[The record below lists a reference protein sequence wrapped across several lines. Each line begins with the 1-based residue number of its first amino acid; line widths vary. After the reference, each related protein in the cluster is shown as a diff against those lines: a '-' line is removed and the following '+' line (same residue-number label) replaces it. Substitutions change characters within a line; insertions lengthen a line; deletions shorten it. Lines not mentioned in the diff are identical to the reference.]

1 MQFAGDQ
8 GIATRRPSGGC
19 LCVHAEQQ
27 VATVRYGTQRVWRVA
42 LGGSRR
48 ATLVSLGR
56 GILTSLKDARLSRAR
71 FCNTMQMM
79 FHESFWAAI
88 ATAAPV
94 VALANTV
101 SITDV
106 VNVWLNAKARPRSF
120 ISRFYY
126 FVVVFCSALNLIL
139 QVIALLIALLC
150 LLVKGTLRVLL
161 QL

>member
-1 MQFAGDQ
+1 
-8 GIATRRPSGGC
+8 
-19 LCVHAEQQ
+19 
-27 VATVRYGTQRVWRVA
+27 
-42 LGGSRR
+42 
-48 ATLVSLGR
+48 VSLGHSIR
-56 GILTSLKDARLSRAR
+56 TNLKDDQLSGVR

-79 FHESFWAAI
+79 FHEYFWAAI

-94 VALANTV
+94 IALANTV

-106 VNVWLNAKARPRSF
+106 VNVWLDAKARPRSF

-150 LLVKGTLRVLL
+150 LLSKRDLASPVAAIVFVILGLVYVLITVL
-161 QL
+161 ISAVLKYKLGQEREMPNRKARNG